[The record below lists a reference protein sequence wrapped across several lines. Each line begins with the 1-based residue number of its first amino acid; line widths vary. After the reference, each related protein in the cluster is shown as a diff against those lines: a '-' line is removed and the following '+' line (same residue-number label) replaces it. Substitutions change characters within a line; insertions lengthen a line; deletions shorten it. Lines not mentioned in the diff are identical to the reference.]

1 MLNEKENICT
11 VQTFISFT
19 TNRIIMVV
27 YLKSFRGT
35 ISSKELAVLMHD
47 IALAAAADNFIE
59 RKYVRGQEARPILS
73 RTFPARY

>member
-1 MLNEKENICT
+1 
-11 VQTFISFT
+11 
-19 TNRIIMVV
+19 MVV